1 MSPMELAYRKT
12 VTAGTSGLGLLI
24 ALYDTLAGDLRRAAE
39 AERSNDIEKR
49 CREVNHALRV
59 IGFLEDQVRRGSGG
73 ELADQLTWIYRSL
86 RRKLVEAQAKRSAE
100 LIERQ
105 MAKVLEIRAQ
115 WQSIEFSCEPSG
127 PEEILPPVK
136 TQTYPVPVAA
146 PMQQRQ
152 LSWSA

>member
-1 MSPMELAYRKT
+1 MSSMELAYRKT
-12 VTAGTSGLGLLI
+12 VTAGTSGFGLMI

-49 CREVNHALRV
+49 CREVNHALQV
-59 IGFLEDQVRRGSGG
+59 IGFLEDRVRRGGGG
-73 ELADQLTWIYRSL
+73 ELAEQLTWIYRSL

-105 MAKVLEIRAQ
+105 MALVLEVRGQ
-115 WQSIEFSCEPSG
+115 WQAIEFRCEPSG
-127 PEEILPPVK
+127 PEEILPPERA
-136 TQTYPVPVAA
+136 QRYPVPTPVVVER
-146 PMQQRQ
+146 RQ